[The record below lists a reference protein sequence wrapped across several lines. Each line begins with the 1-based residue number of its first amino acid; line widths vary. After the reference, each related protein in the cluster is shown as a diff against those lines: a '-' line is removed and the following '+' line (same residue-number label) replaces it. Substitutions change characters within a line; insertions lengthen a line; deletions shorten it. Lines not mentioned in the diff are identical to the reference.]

1 MKNILLITDGKA
13 GHESVSRGTLE
24 NLNEFIDINVITI
37 HVKMRSNL
45 FKPILKLLSNN
56 ENFHKFFSL
65 NLINFFYS
73 FDHKKINFNNI
84 DLIISTGGKTSFINL
99 LLSKLHNIPNI
110 YCSSLRGLK
119 PELFS
124 YIETINYN
132 DTYAN
137 ALHFDIAPL
146 KIKCNKEKATSFLN
160 NLELDNNQKIWT
172 ILLGGPTK
180 QYMFKENEFIDMIDK
195 IIKKAKKE
203 NAKVLLTTSRR
214 TPKNIETYIEKTH
227 KNYDNLVYFVLY
239 NKKPE
244 KTMGLFLQVS
254 HIIFST
260 EDSTSMITEAI
271 YSKKPTIT
279 IKSKNNNPKNSL
291 KALIERNTK
300 NGFIYSCY
308 IDEIDSLN
316 INSIKFNTYDDK
328 KNIENFMKI
337 KNLL

>member
-1 MKNILLITDGKA
+1 MKNIILISDGKA
-13 GHESVSRGTLE
+13 GHESVSKGILE
-24 NLNEFIDINVITI
+24 NLKEYVEINII
-37 HVKMRSNL
+37 IINVKMRSNI
-45 FKPILKLLSNN
+45 FKPILKFLSNN
-56 ENFHKFFSL
+56 KKFYKFFSL
-65 NLINFFYS
+65 GLISFFYS
-73 FDHKKINFNNI
+73 FDHKKINFNDI
-84 DLIISTGGKTSFINL
+84 DLIISTGGKTSFINV
-99 LLSKLHNIPNI
+99 LLSKLYDIPNI

-132 DTYAN
+132 DTYTN

-146 KIKCNKEKATSFLN
+146 KIKYNKEDSRLFLN
-160 NLELDNNQKIWT
+160 KLKLDSNQKIWT

-180 QYMFKENEFIDMIDK
+180 EYKYEENEFIDIIDK
-195 IIKKAKKE
+195 ITRKAKKE

-214 TPKNIETYIEKTH
+214 TPKNIETHIEITH

-254 HIIFST
+254 NMIFST

-279 IKSKNNNPKNSL
+279 IKSKNNNPQKSL
-291 KALIERNTK
+291 KALIERNTRD
-300 NGFIYSCY
+300 GFIYSCY
-308 IDEIDSLN
+308 ASEIDSLD
-316 INSIKFNTYDDK
+316 IESIKFNTYDDK
-328 KNIENFMKI
+328 KNIENFIKI
-337 KNLL
+337 KDLL